1 MPIPITPRTY
11 MIILVATATK
21 EVASFMINVSDQL
34 IIEAQSRAINFAIQ
48 YGAMAVGQCAVG
60 SKFVDPTAPGKLFVK
75 GFESLT
81 TASTPEEAASRGT
94 VAAAVLILSSLS
106 SKDPNASLTFG
117 GFLIV
122 LIQQVL
128 LPGSGS
134 QVFLFSTGP
143 FKIYVIC
150 RILMRVVTEIRVERL
165 RKKLKLP
172 RARFNFKL
180 FKKEKP
186 RGLVFKYP
194 RLKKRKLKILSRE
207 ISLPII
213 YEKELIIKATVMV
226 KPITI

>member
-1 MPIPITPRTY
+1 MPNIIVTPKAFA
-11 MIILVATATK
+11 IILVATATN

-60 SKFVDPTAPGKLFVK
+60 SKFVDPTAPGKLFLQGV
-75 GFESLT
+75 ESLT
-81 TASTPEEAASRGT
+81 TASSPEEAASKGT
-94 VAAAVLILSSLS
+94 IAASVLILSSLS
-106 SKDPNASLTFG
+106 SEDPNASLAFG

-128 LPGSGS
+128 LPGS

-165 RKKLKLP
+165 RRKLKLP
-172 RARFNFKL
+172 RATFLDEPFFKTILKLDSINLDFFN
-180 FKKEKP
+180 
-186 RGLVFKYP
+186 
-194 RLKKRKLKILSRE
+194 S
-207 ISLPII
+207 SNNSII
-213 YEKELIIKATVMV
+213 NFFI
-226 KPITI
+226 